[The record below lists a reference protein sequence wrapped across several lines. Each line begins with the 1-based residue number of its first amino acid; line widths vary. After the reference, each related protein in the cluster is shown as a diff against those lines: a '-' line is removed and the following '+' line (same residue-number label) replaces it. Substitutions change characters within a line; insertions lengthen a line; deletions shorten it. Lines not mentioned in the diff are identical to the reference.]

1 MQQIF
6 LDFLEES
13 FDSPRRKQEGIY
25 EFYDIDFGIVFKAK
39 KLSQKNN
46 FYD

>member
-13 FDSPRRKQEGIY
+13 SDSPRRKQEGIY
-25 EFYDIDFGIVFKAK
+25 DFYDMNFGISFNIG
-39 KLSQKNN
+39 L
-46 FYD
+46 F

>member
-6 LDFLEES
+6 LDFLEEN

-25 EFYDIDFGIVFKAK
+25 DFYDIDFGIVCKVK
-39 KLSQKNN
+39 NLS
-46 FYD
+46 